1 MVSLSSHEFFCLHY
15 KSKSR
20 CRVLASETRGW
31 EFANHL
37 ETGCACF
44 LVRKFHAE
52 LDSKEVE
59 KCFSFTFNWSASS
72 CKQAALLRLGTEHF
86 DRRIPKREAKVGWLS
101 PFDPFRKKANIDDC
115 RRRRLLCDCLIRI
128 FSRIIPSRRFVE
140 SYGNKQS
147 SCFAPSVSSPSHLTS
162 FRKTLFG
169 WLFIAVAFRAL
180 RKPRKKRKMK
190 INQTETVFARYN
202 FTFQRHDKN
211 CGLPGWM
218 KKKGNK
224 LGMVRL
230 MRRLRGASSMNFN
243 YCNLRA
249 FSQQNLS

>member
-1 MVSLSSHEFFCLHY
+1 MLNLTR
-15 KSKSR
+15 KKSR
-20 CRVLASETRGW
+20 NVFLLLSIGRLLLASKQHSFVWERNISIVAFQRGR
-31 EFANHL
+31 
-37 ETGCACF
+37 
-44 LVRKFHAE
+44 RKSVDF
-52 LDSKEVE
+52 
-59 KCFSFTFNWSASS
+59 
-72 CKQAALLRLGTEHF
+72 
-86 DRRIPKREAKVGWLS
+86 RRSILFGEE
-101 PFDPFRKKANIDDC
+101 ANIDDC
-115 RRRRLLCDCLIRI
+115 RRRRLLCVCLIRI

-211 CGLPGWM
+211 CGLPGCM

-230 MRRLRGASSMNFN
+230 MRRLREASSMNFN